1 MCLSRLTV
9 LSYVVFAGA
18 LRFVG
23 YATSWV
29 TVCE

>member
-9 LSYVVFAGA
+9 VSYVVFAGA
-18 LRFVG
+18 LRCVG
-23 YATSWV
+23 DAASWV